1 MEGGGFRVW
10 PLWLVIM
17 RDALV
22 EGDKVP
28 VRRRSC
34 YENRIESFALVAQ
47 VKIERE
53 RRTLTLIFEGKL
65 PISERLCIIGSRGI
79 RTNAYLIVFAA
90 QDRNWERGWPR

>member
-1 MEGGGFRVW
+1 MIDSGLTDTENKYGGFRV
-10 PLWLVIM
+10 WLVIM

-65 PISERLCIIGSRGI
+65 
-79 RTNAYLIVFAA
+79 YLSASDYA
-90 QDRNWERGWPR
+90 